1 LNIYEKKEPEKNLFH
16 QYIIDFKHVKNAFEK
31 NGFKYVER
39 HNMTGSLGASRE
51 ISMPKIF
58 TSRSKIKL
66 IRGLWWALNPI
77 LSIFTWHTSL
87 VIFKKIK

>member
-1 LNIYEKKEPEKNLFH
+1 MKKKNLRKNLFH

-51 ISMPKIF
+51 IFHAKDLY
-58 TSRSKIKL
+58 KQKQ
-66 IRGLWWALNPI
+66 N
-77 LSIFTWHTSL
+77 
-87 VIFKKIK
+87 